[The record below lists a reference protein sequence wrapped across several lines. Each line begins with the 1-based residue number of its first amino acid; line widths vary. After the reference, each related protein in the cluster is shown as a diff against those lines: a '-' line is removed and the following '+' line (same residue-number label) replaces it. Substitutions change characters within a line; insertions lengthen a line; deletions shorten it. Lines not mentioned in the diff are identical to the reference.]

1 MLSLAVP
8 LLISANIDTMLLV
21 LVIELLLNGDI
32 VIY

>member
-8 LLISANIDTMLLV
+8 LLIFTNIDTMLLV